1 MWLCCL
7 LILGH
12 TAYAIVFLMLKQEQL
27 KKLIGLAMYAV
38 AFIMPATNIPQ
49 ITKLFS
55 SQNAT
60 GLSIQT
66 WIMYLLFGAIPLFY
80 AFVNNIKP
88 LIISNILW
96 TLVELV
102 MIYGIIRFGVLS
114 DKNDLGFLITINTI
128 GKTLTGF
135 GLICLSSA
143 LALFGEDLVSS
154 SHKKG
159 TAWKQDNHLGS
170 EAILY

>member
-1 MWLCCL
+1 
-7 LILGH
+7 
-12 TAYAIVFLMLKQEQL
+12 MLKQEQL

-49 ITKLFS
+49 IAKLYS

-80 AFVNNIKP
+80 ALVNNIKP
-88 LIISNILW
+88 LIISNVLW

-102 MIYGIIRFGVLS
+102 MIYGIIRFGVLAG
-114 DKNDLGFLITINTI
+114 KNDLDFLITINTI
-128 GKTLTGF
+128 GKTLAGF

-143 LALFGEDLVSS
+143 LALFGEDIIASTRRKS
-154 SHKKG
+154 
-159 TAWKQDNHLGS
+159 A
-170 EAILY
+170 A

>member
-1 MWLCCL
+1 M
-7 LILGH
+7 
-12 TAYAIVFLMLKQEQL
+12 VKQEQL

-55 SQNAT
+55 SHNAT

-96 TLVELV
+96 TLVELI

-135 GLICLSSA
+135 GLICFSSA
-143 LALFGEDLVSS
+143 LALFGEDLVTS

-159 TAWKQDNHLGS
+159 TA
-170 EAILY
+170 